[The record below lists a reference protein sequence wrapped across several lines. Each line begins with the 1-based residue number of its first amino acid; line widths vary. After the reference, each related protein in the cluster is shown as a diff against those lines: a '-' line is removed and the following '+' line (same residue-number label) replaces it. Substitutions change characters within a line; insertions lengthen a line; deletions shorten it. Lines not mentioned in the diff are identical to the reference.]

1 MFDEPEDDDEETE
14 ISTQENEDAIF
25 EETHQK
31 QIEEG

>member
-1 MFDEPEDDDEETE
+1 MFDEPEDEDVET
-14 ISTQENEDAIF
+14 STQENEDAIF